1 MYVPWFCVTATTVG
15 DSAEMRK
22 RDRGEGEEE
31 KKADSGGQPYMHVHI
46 YNIVQ
51 LCKALMGYNSYYRV
65 IEY

>member
-1 MYVPWFCVTATTVG
+1 MAVG

-31 KKADSGGQPYMHVHI
+31 KKADSGGQPYMHVHK

-51 LCKALMGYNSYYRV
+51 LC
-65 IEY
+65 